1 MRHPYTLLLS
11 PLLLVACATPANHY
25 DPLEPVNRK
34 VYAFNSAVDKAVLK
48 PVAQGYVAITPKPV
62 RAGVSN
68 FFGNLEDIYIGT
80 SNLLQ
85 GKWREAVSDGGR
97 VVFNS
102 TLGLFGLIDIA
113 TPAGLPKHDEDFGQ
127 VLGAWGVPS
136 GPYIVMPFLGP
147 KTLRDS
153 SDWVGSYALNPMRAL
168 HDDDTS
174 LGLNLL
180 KLVDTR
186 ATLLPADA
194 LIESASFGDEYGFV
208 RDSYLQRRYNLV
220 WDGAPAQPLPLGE
233 AEETEPAEPAPANP
247 AAPAAPAAPEQQ
259 PAETVPTPAPQPAAM
274 AEPLAAE
281 HAAAEPEAAPLLPA
295 P

>member
-34 VYAFNSAVDKAVLK
+34 VYAFNSALDKAVLK

-68 FFGNLEDIYIGT
+68 FFGNLEDIYIGA

-233 AEETEPAEPAPANP
+233 VEADETEPAPANP
-247 AAPAAPAAPEQQ
+247 AAPAAPQQQ
-259 PAETVPTPAPQPAAM
+259 PVETVSEPVPAPVPQPAAM
-274 AEPLAAE
+274 AEPLDAE
-281 HAAAEPEAAPLLPA
+281 PAAAEPEAAPLLPA